1 VALSQFVL
9 PRPVALRAVTWCHH
23 GCADPGAELDLP
35 AVLRLARYG
44 ISRCPAGT
52 LLGAQEPTRGSGV
65 VSDCIRSDAVTWSAV
80 FWRAIWQGSS
90 RGPPGSTKR
99 SRVDRIWGAIGA
111 HASALGVPVSL
122 RVLCETVAARL
133 PVTGVAVAIRG
144 GFVASEPLCVTDPLS
159 RRLEELQLT
168 LGEGPTLEVLAGAP
182 AILVE
187 DLDTP
192 VYQARWPLFVP
203 HAVDI
208 GARAIFV
215 LPLCLG
221 AVRGG
226 SSLSTSIAR
235 AGCRPQTSARR
246 GCSLSWPWNCW
257 STSSTG

>member
-9 PRPVALRAVTWCHH
+9 PRPVALRAVVV
-23 GCADPGAELDLP
+23 ASRLRRPGAELDLP

-44 ISRCPAGT
+44 IPGARRVHCLARRSRPEVAVWCRIASGPMLSPG
-52 LLGAQEPTRGSGV
+52 LLFFGERSGRG
-65 VSDCIRSDAVTWSAV
+65 RHAVH
-80 FWRAIWQGSS
+80 
-90 RGPPGSTKR
+90 RGRWPVAKR

-144 GFVASEPLCVTDPLS
+144 GFMASEPVCVTDPLS

-192 VYQARWPLFVP
+192 VYQARWPLFAP
-203 HAVDI
+203 T
-208 GARAIFV
+208 
-215 LPLCLG
+215 PL
-221 AVRGG
+221 
-226 SSLSTSIAR
+226 
-235 AGCRPQTSARR
+235 TSAPERY
-246 GCSLSWPWNCW
+246 
-257 STSSTG
+257 SSCRCV